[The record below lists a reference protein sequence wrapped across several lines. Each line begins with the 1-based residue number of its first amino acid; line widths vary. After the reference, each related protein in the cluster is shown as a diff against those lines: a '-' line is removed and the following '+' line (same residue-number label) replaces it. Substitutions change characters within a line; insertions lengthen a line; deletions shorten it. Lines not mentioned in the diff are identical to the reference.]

1 MGVHI
6 AAVNAADGV
15 FAQPEAAFQLADLFL
30 IHGDLAVSNVFCAAV
45 EILDRA
51 IKADVLLY
59 RERGK
64 TYNPCPGGLWASYIR
79 LRKES
84 MCPMARRGHLAIT

>member
-1 MGVHI
+1 MTVHI

-15 FAQPEAAFQLADLFL
+15 FAQPEAALQLADLFL

-51 IKADVLLY
+51 IKADVLL
-59 RERGK
+59 
-64 TYNPCPGGLWASYIR
+64 
-79 LRKES
+79 
-84 MCPMARRGHLAIT
+84 